1 MPQALR
7 RTTAYDKLATWDKK
21 VAGLVD

>member
-21 VAGLVD
+21 GGWIG